1 MSKQK
6 IEIIEKY
13 LDEQQPGFFARTLAR
28 KIVAENPGIFD
39 QTDKE
44 IDNVRRN
51 IRYRTGAGGDYHRKL
66 AASSG
71 KLRAEFVRDEMK
83 PSEYMA
89 NFIQRGET
97 TSKADWHLPKHH
109 RKVLVLSD
117 IHIPYHSLEAL
128 ETAIDYGF
136 KSGIDGIYL
145 NGDLIDF
152 AKISRWEKDPAI
164 TSAVVEVGMARNFF
178 EGISNLGVDVY
189 YKLGNHEDR
198 WERYILQNAPELH
211 GLDGLQLKK
220 ALGLDD
226 FEIELIDSKQVAK
239 FGKLNV
245 IHGHEFGDSI
255 FSPVNPARGLF
266 LRGKASTLAGHNHQT
281 SEHHESDLNGKG
293 VACFSTGCLCD
304 LRPAYR
310 PFAFT
315 KWNHGAAIVE
325 IEEDGSFS
333 VENFRIDNRKVR

>member
-6 IEIIEKY
+6 IEIIEAY
-13 LDEQQPGFFARTLAR
+13 LSEQQPGFFARTLAR
-28 KIVAENPGIFD
+28 KIVTENPGLFD
-39 QTDKE
+39 QTQRE
-44 IDNVRRN
+44 IEKVRKS
-51 IRYRTGAGGDYHRKL
+51 IRYRTGSAGAPNLESAKV
-66 AASSG
+66 SG
-71 KLRAEFVRDEMK
+71 TLRPEFIREQMK

-89 NFIQRGET
+89 NFMQRGET
-97 TSKADWHLPKHH
+97 TAKPDWHLPKHH

-117 IHIPYHSLEAL
+117 LHIPYHDLPAI

-145 NGDLIDF
+145 NGDVIDF
-152 AKISRWEKDPAI
+152 AKISKWEKDPAI

-178 EGISNLGVDVY
+178 EGIANLGLDVY
-189 YKLGNHEDR
+189 YKLGNHEER

-266 LRGKASTLAGHNHQT
+266 NRGKASVLAGHNHQT
-281 SEHHESDLNGKG
+281 SEHQESNLDGSPI
-293 VACFSTGCLCD
+293 VCFSTGGLCD

-325 IEEDGSFS
+325 IEEDGNFS
-333 VENFRIDNRKVR
+333 VENFRIENRKVR